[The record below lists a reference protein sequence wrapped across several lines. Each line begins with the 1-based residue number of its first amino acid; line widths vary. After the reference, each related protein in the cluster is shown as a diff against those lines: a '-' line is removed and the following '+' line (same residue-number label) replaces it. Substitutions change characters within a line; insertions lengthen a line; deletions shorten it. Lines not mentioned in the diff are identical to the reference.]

1 MPMFSDEV
9 EVKLRDQLTPS
20 EIAKIK
26 YPDHPE
32 TAVER
37 DDDVRKKALGDKRKR
52 LTATLEKAC
61 LAGDLKYEGEP
72 VYWVNEIIPNS
83 LPKYPPPG
91 SHIEPQTYKKLIPS
105 TIKIHFS
112 EFAKFVDGDEKWF
125 PEGFWQELI
134 NLWIVK
140 ELVAEGDGDDGTT
153 GKKKAKGETDK
164 LRTLHFIDWV
174 KRNNYDGKNSNY
186 FLQDEL
192 RNDNPAL
199 WGKNIE
205 TFNKWLQT
213 KEAKQAKE
221 LLDKLKLD
229 ARLAL

>member
-1 MPMFSDEV
+1 
-9 EVKLRDQLTPS
+9 
-20 EIAKIK
+20 
-26 YPDHPE
+26 
-32 TAVER
+32 
-37 DDDVRKKALGDKRKR
+37 
-52 LTATLEKAC
+52 
-61 LAGDLKYEGEP
+61 
-72 VYWVNEIIPNS
+72 
-83 LPKYPPPG
+83 
-91 SHIEPQTYKKLIPS
+91 
-105 TIKIHFS
+105 
-112 EFAKFVDGDEKWF
+112 
-125 PEGFWQELI
+125 
-134 NLWIVK
+134 
-140 ELVAEGDGDDGTT
+140 
-153 GKKKAKGETDK
+153 
-164 LRTLHFIDWV
+164 LHFIDWV